1 MTMKPTFDLTI
12 ARALAIDSQLAY
24 SSGLGSCSD
33 DRATYHEISNPQTDI
48 HAVLIQRRD
57 FNVLAF
63 RGTHSLENWM
73 TDAQVGM
80 VELGLD
86 GGMIHRGFQAAYLSV
101 DSLVQ
106 DELGRAPDVPLW
118 IAGHSLGA
126 ALACICAGYLAWYHG
141 ARWLDAIAGIYAFG
155 CPLWCNKAGAQTYD
169 RLLGDRTWRVTHA
182 LDPVPHIP
190 RFGTSY
196 GQLYWKTS
204 GRVWIT
210 DDGQCIVNASWW
222 RVLPQAVRCAWNEER
237 RGELEPIPDHGIQRY
252 IDALNTA
259 KL

>member
-1 MTMKPTFDLTI
+1 MTFDL
-12 ARALAIDSQLAY
+12 AKAHALALDSQLAY
-24 SSGLGSCSD
+24 ASGLGSCSD
-33 DRATYHEISNPQTDI
+33 DRASYHEIGNPQTDI

-57 FNVLAF
+57 FNTLAF
-63 RGTHSLENWM
+63 RGTASLQNWM

-80 VELGLD
+80 VELGST

-101 DSLVQ
+101 CALVQ
-106 DELGRAPDVPLW
+106 DELGRAPAVPLF
-118 IAGHSLGA
+118 ITGHSLGA
-126 ALACICAGYLAWYHG
+126 ALACICAGYLTWYHG
-141 ARWLDAIAGIYAFG
+141 DRWNDAIAGVYAFG
-155 CPLWCNKAGAQTYD
+155 CPLWCNQVGAHTYD

-210 DDGQCIVNASWW
+210 DDGQCIVNPSGW
-222 RVLPQAVRCAWNEER
+222 RGLPQAVRSAWNEER
-237 RGELEPIPDHGIQRY
+237 RGEWEPIPDHGIGKY
-252 IDALNTA
+252 IDALNAA